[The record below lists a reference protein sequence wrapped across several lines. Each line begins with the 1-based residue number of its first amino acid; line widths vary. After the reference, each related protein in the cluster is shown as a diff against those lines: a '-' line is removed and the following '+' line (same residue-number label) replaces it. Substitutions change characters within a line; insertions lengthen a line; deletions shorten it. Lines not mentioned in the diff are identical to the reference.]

1 MNARPFARLAVAAV
15 TALWI
20 GQASAQD
27 TAILSAEP
35 RFHPVV
41 ARNGMVSSQEAIAT
55 LVGVDVLRAGGNA
68 VDAAVAV
75 GFALAVTLPR
85 AGNIGGGGFMI
96 VHDAEADETVAID
109 YRELAPAAATEDM
122 FLNDAG
128 DADPLKSRFS
138 GLGVGVPGTVAGLA
152 LAHERYG
159 SGQLSW
165 ADLIAPAFKLAA
177 EGFPVSDDLASSLA
191 STWTRAH
198 LGRDAEASRIF
209 YGPTDGP
216 PAAGSIMIR
225 PDLALTLQRIAA
237 EGPSAFYE
245 GPIAE
250 AIVAKVNSAGGRMSL
265 EDLAG
270 YEPQVREP
278 VTGTY
283 EGYEIV
289 SMPPPSSGGIHL
301 IQILNILEG
310 LPIAESGLNSAKT
323 IHLMAQAMSYAYAD
337 RSKYLGDPDFVSV
350 PVDWLTSKDYAAEI
364 RDTLDREHATPSSEI
379 KPGEAP
385 AGHESPE
392 TTHFSIV
399 DAKGNAVSNTY
410 TLNFS
415 YGVGLVADG
424 TGVLLNNELDDF
436 SAKKGVPN
444 AYGLIGG
451 DANAVEP
458 LKRPLSSMTPTI
470 VFKDGKVVLVTGSP
484 GGSRIITTVLQI
496 ILNTVTHGLDIAS
509 ATAAPRVH
517 DQWLP
522 DEIRVE
528 QGISPDT
535 VKLLEEMGHT
545 VVLKDAMGS
554 TQSIAV
560 GDDGTLY
567 GAADP
572 RTAGDLAAG
581 Y

>member
-1 MNARPFARLAVAAV
+1 MNARPFHRLAIVAV
-15 TALWI
+15 TALWA
-20 GQASAQD
+20 GSALAQD
-27 TAILSAEP
+27 TAILSASP

-41 ARNGMVSSQEAIAT
+41 AQNGMVSSQEALAT
-55 LVGVDVLRAGGNA
+55 LVGVDVLRSGGNA

-96 VHDAEADETVAID
+96 VHDAKTDETIAID
-109 YRELAPAAATEDM
+109 YREMAPAAATEDM
-122 FLNDAG
+122 FLNEAG

-138 GLGVGVPGTVAGLA
+138 GLGVGVPGTVRGLA

-159 SGQLSW
+159 SGALSW
-165 ADLIAPAFKLAA
+165 ADLIAPAVTLARD
-177 EGFPVSDDLASSLA
+177 GFPVSDDLASSLA

-198 LGRDAEASRIF
+198 LGRDGEANRIF
-209 YGPTDGP
+209 YEPTDGP
-216 PAAGSIMIR
+216 PAAGAIMTR
-225 PDLALTLQRIAA
+225 PDLAATLERIA
-237 EGPSAFYE
+237 EGGPSAFYE
-245 GPIAE
+245 GPVAE
-250 AIVAKVNSAGGRMSL
+250 AIVAKVNGAGGRMSL

-270 YEPQVREP
+270 YEPKVREP

-283 EGYEIV
+283 QGYEIA

-323 IHLMAQAMSYAYAD
+323 IHLMAQAMNYAYAD
-337 RSKYLGDPDFVSV
+337 RSKYLGDPDFTSV
-350 PVDWLTSKDYAAEI
+350 PADWLTSPDYAADI
-364 RDTLDREHATPSSEI
+364 RNGLDQEQATPASEI

-392 TTHFSIV
+392 TTHFSVV
-399 DAKGNAVSNTY
+399 DGDGNAVSNTY

-424 TGVLLNNELDDF
+424 TGILLNNELDDF

-451 DANAVEP
+451 EANAVEP

-470 VFKDGKVVLVTGSP
+470 VFRDGEVFLVTGSP

-509 ATAAPRVH
+509 ATAAPRIH

-522 DEIRVE
+522 DEIRIE

-535 VKLLEEMGHT
+535 IRLLEEMGHE
-545 VVLKDAMGS
+545 VAVKDAMGS
-554 TQSIAV
+554 TQSIQV
-560 GDDGTLY
+560 GEDGTLY

-572 RTAGDLAAG
+572 RRAGSLAAG